1 MSFELSKKIVSLI
14 PESKYSWE
22 IVNMK
27 GECRIIRIFE
37 GKRNWCHSVDIFKW
51 KTMYKNILFDLRN
64 ENEELAY
71 IALVVKSM
79 MVEEKSEW
87 SLM

>member
-1 MSFELSKKIVSLI
+1 MSFSLGKRIVSLI

-22 IVNMK
+22 IVNMS

-37 GKRNWCHSVDIFKW
+37 GKRNWCHSVDIFEW
-51 KTMYKNILFDLRN
+51 KTIYKNILFDLRN
-64 ENEELAY
+64 ENEVLAY

-79 MVEEKSEW
+79 MVEEQPEW

>member
-1 MSFELSKKIVSLI
+1 MSVSLCEKILSLI

-22 IVNMK
+22 IVNMS

-37 GKRNWCHSVDIFKW
+37 GKRNWCHTVDIFEG
-51 KTMYKNILFDLRN
+51 KTMYKSILFDLRK
-64 ENEELAY
+64 ENEELSY
-71 IALVVKSM
+71 IGLVVKSM
-79 MVEEKSEW
+79 MVEEQPQW